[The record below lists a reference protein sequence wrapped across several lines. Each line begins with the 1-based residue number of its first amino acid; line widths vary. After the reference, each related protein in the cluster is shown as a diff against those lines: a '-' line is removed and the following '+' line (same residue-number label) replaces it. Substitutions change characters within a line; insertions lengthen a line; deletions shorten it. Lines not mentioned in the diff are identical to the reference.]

1 MATYSKLTVSKVAGS
16 SDILAATSKVQIKLT
31 VTTTGDSWNAA
42 DTTRGYIDID
52 GTKVASL
59 DKKRFYKQSTTT
71 IYSGTHTVQHNADG
85 TKTIKVHSY
94 FDTDIAAGV
103 LEDTVTLKLDDIP
116 RVALLVVPVMTLG
129 QQVTIPVTNS
139 AGLDYSVHYA
149 FGAQSGTIVENSHA
163 DEIAWVPPLE
173 LAQEIPGAPGGK
185 GTLTVTSY
193 RAGEVEA
200 QHSYEFTALVP
211 DSLSPVIKSA
221 AFSFKADNA
230 TVSGWGVGVKGK
242 TRLSYS
248 VEAEGQQGAEIASCS
263 VSFGG
268 ASGAG
273 LTGETGVLLQ
283 AGTFV
288 PKVSVTDKR
297 GKTSTLTGNELVVY
311 DYTTPAFISSA
322 AYRAD
327 EDGTQMGSGTYV
339 AVMAAASYAPVGGH
353 NSATLKA
360 RSRVTD
366 GMWGEYTEIFAQ
378 QVNVLPNFS
387 GTMSYEVEVC
397 AIDALGESRSVVYS
411 IPTEEVSFH
420 LRQGGKGAAFGRYSE
435 REGYVETAWPVDML
449 GNRVENVGS
458 PVNDGDAANKAY
470 VDAPD
475 MLLDTE
481 YALNEKWNGEQVYA
495 MIVDYGSLPNSAEGS
510 NYALAPGLNVIDI
523 RGFAVGEQ
531 YIIPIPGYYA
541 ILSMGYNRATGN
553 LWIATTIDMSGYHG
567 YVTVKYTK

>member
-1 MATYSKLTVSKVAGS
+1 MATSSKLTVSKVAGS
-16 SDILAATSKVQIKLT
+16 ADILSNTSKIQIKLA
-31 VTTTGDSWNAA
+31 VTTTGESWNAA
-42 DTTRGYIDID
+42 DTTKGYISIN

-85 TKTIKVHSY
+85 TKTVTVYSY
-94 FDTDIAAGV
+94 FDTDIGAGV

-116 RVALLVVPVMTLG
+116 RVALLSVPVMTLG
-129 QQVTIPVTNS
+129 QEARMSVTNTV
-139 AGLDYSVHYA
+139 GLAYTVRYA
-149 FGAQSGTIVENSHA
+149 FGTKSGVIVENSLA
-163 DEIAWVPPLE
+163 DEVVWTPPLE
-173 LAQEIPGAPGGK
+173 LAQEIPEAPGGK

-193 RAGEVEA
+193 RNGAVEA
-200 QHSYEFTALVP
+200 EHSYEFAALVP
-211 DSLSPVIKSA
+211 DSLAPVISNA
-221 AFSFKADNA
+221 AFSFTGAA
-230 TVSGWGVGVKGK
+230 STWGVGVKGE
-242 TRLSYS
+242 TRLSYA
-248 VEAEGQQGAEIASCS
+248 VEAQGQQGAEIASCA

-268 ASGAG
+268 ASGSG
-273 LTGETGVLLQ
+273 LTGETGVLAQ
-283 AGTFV
+283 VGSFT
-288 PKVSVTDKR
+288 PKVTVTDQR
-297 GKTSTLTGNELVVY
+297 GKVTTLTGEALTVY

-327 EDGTQMGSGTYV
+327 EDGNQMQSGTYV
-339 AVMAAASYAPVGGH
+339 AVTAAASYAPIGGY

-366 GMWGEYTEIFAQ
+366 GTWGAYTELSAQ
-378 QVNVLPNFS
+378 QVNVLPGFS
-387 GTMSYEVEVC
+387 AAMSYEVEVL
-397 AIDALGESRSVVYS
+397 AEDALGESRSVVYS
-411 IPTEEVSFH
+411 IPTEEVAFH
-420 LRQGGKGAAFGRYSE
+420 LRPGGKGAAFGMYST
-435 REGYVETAWPVDML
+435 REGYVETAWPVDMRD
-449 GNRVENVGS
+449 NRVENVGS
-458 PVNDGDAANKAY
+458 PVNAGDAANKAY

-481 YALNEKWNGEQVYA
+481 YALNEKWNGAQVYA

>member
-1 MATYSKLTVSKVAGS
+1 
-16 SDILAATSKVQIKLT
+16 
-31 VTTTGDSWNAA
+31 
-42 DTTRGYIDID
+42 
-52 GTKVASL
+52 
-59 DKKRFYKQSTTT
+59 
-71 IYSGTHTVQHNADG
+71 
-85 TKTIKVHSY
+85 
-94 FDTDIAAGV
+94 
-103 LEDTVTLKLDDIP
+103 
-116 RVALLVVPVMTLG
+116 
-129 QQVTIPVTNS
+129 
-139 AGLDYSVHYA
+139 
-149 FGAQSGTIVENSHA
+149 
-163 DEIAWVPPLE
+163 
-173 LAQEIPGAPGGK
+173 
-185 GTLTVTSY
+185 
-193 RAGEVEA
+193 
-200 QHSYEFTALVP
+200 
-211 DSLSPVIKSA
+211 
-221 AFSFKADNA
+221 
-230 TVSGWGVGVKGK
+230 
-242 TRLSYS
+242 
-248 VEAEGQQGAEIASCS
+248 

-297 GKTSTLTGNELVVY
+297 GKTATLTGNELVVY

-327 EDGTQMGSGTYV
+327 EDGNQMQSGTYV
-339 AVMAAASYAPVGGH
+339 AVTAAASYAPIGGY

-366 GMWGEYTEIFAQ
+366 GTWGAYTELSAQ

-387 GTMSYEVEVC
+387 AAMSYEVEVL
-397 AIDALGESRSVVYS
+397 AEDALGESRSVVYS
-411 IPTEEVSFH
+411 IPTEEVAFH
-420 LRQGGKGAAFGRYSE
+420 LRPGGKGAAFGMYST
-435 REGYVETAWPVDML
+435 RDGYVETAWPVDMRD
-449 GNRVENVGS
+449 NRVENVGS
-458 PVNDGDAANKAY
+458 PVNAGDAANKAY

-523 RGFAVGEQ
+523 RGFAVGAS

-541 ILSMGYNRATGN
+541 VQNLGYTRSSGN
-553 LWIATTIDMSGYHG
+553 LWISTTMDLSGYHG